1 MRRLIAVAMWML
13 VAAAGFAQLHGT
25 PPSVTSLRPGADYS
39 NAPLPSVTS
48 IGHLGW
54 NFQPSPLGVSPFAA
68 NGLHRR
74 RFGRFRGS
82 SLLTAI
88 PIIVP
93 YYTLVPGYPLLYPP
107 FDPAA
112 AYAAYSADQ
121 GTDPAVDPT
130 VRRIMPAPDSAAMV
144 DPAPASS
151 NPPRKA
157 DNVGEQQSTVLVFQD
172 GHRLEISN
180 YAIVG
185 RDLFNF
191 SGPGPRRINLADLD
205 LKATQQANDDRGIEF
220 DLPAPTK

>member
-1 MRRLIAVAMWML
+1 MWML

-25 PPSVTSLRPGADYS
+25 PPSVTSLKPGADFS

-54 NFQPSPLGVSPFAA
+54 NFQPSPLGVSPFAT
-68 NGLHRR
+68 NGFHRR

-82 SLLTAI
+82 TLLTAV
-88 PIIVP
+88 PIVVP
-93 YYTLVPGYPLLYPP
+93 YYTPVPGYPLLYPS

-121 GTDPAVDPT
+121 AADPAADPRA
-130 VRRIMPAPDSAAMV
+130 RRIMPVPDSTSAV
-144 DPAPASS
+144 DPAPAY
-151 NPPRKA
+151 NLPRKP
-157 DNVGEQQSTVLVFQD
+157 DNVGEQESTVLVFQD
-172 GHRLEISN
+172 GHRLEIRN

-191 SGPGPRRINLADLD
+191 SGPGPRRIDLADLD
-205 LKATQQANDDRGIEF
+205 LKATQQANDDRGVEF
-220 DLPAPTK
+220 QLPAPTK